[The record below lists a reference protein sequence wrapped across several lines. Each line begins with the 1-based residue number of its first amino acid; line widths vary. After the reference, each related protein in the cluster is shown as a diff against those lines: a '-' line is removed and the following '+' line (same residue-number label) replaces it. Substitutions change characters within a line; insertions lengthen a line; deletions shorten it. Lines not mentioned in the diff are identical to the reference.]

1 MKYVCVS
8 KVNDI
13 MQIFR
18 FIENIFISEEVNTWF
33 SLYHQLWKKALAG
46 QLVSIGWSKICIF
59 QSTFTILY
67 HVFLRIYINDNKA

>member
-18 FIENIFISEEVNTWF
+18 FIENIFISEEVYTWF
-33 SLYHQLWKKALAG
+33 SLYPAVMKKTTGRPAG
-46 QLVSIGWSKICIF
+46 VNSLE
-59 QSTFTILY
+59 
-67 HVFLRIYINDNKA
+67 